1 MDRASM
7 EIFGL
12 EIYFRKCTR
21 NADFLGL
28 LLFLSKLL
36 RMLISRV
43 TLGQGLFCLNDLA
56 FSEFDGGCKMK
67 TNWIGFDGWS
77 TFVKF

>member
-1 MDRASM
+1 
-7 EIFGL
+7 
-12 EIYFRKCTR
+12 
-21 NADFLGL
+21 
-28 LLFLSKLL
+28 
-36 RMLISRV
+36 MLISRV

-56 FSEFDGGCKMK
+56 FSEFDGQCKMK